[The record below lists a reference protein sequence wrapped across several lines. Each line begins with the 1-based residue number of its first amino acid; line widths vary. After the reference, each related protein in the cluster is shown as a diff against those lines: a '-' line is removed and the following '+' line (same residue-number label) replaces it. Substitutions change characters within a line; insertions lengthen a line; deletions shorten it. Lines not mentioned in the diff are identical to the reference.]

1 MLGDVEIRNSSYDDT
16 GRVYFYH
23 SLHESLNSV
32 FTFGVCIWS
41 VHTVSHVRNAYWSVF
56 LNFSINEFV
65 DDILLGK
72 QSGLLHFGEQLLSGE
87 IIKVEAVQNQSLFTV
102 GSVGSYVYNMISL
115 INLTS
120 NCCSGAGLVVN
131 VLAAHV
137 GINVVE
143 GKTRIDEC
151 Q

>member
-16 GRVYFYH
+16 GRFYFYH

-41 VHTVSHVRNAYWSVF
+41 VHTVSPWAVSHVRNAYWSVF

-72 QSGLLHFGEQLLSGE
+72 QSGLLHFGDQLLSGE
-87 IIKVEAVQNQSLFTV
+87 IIKVEAAQNQSLFTV
-102 GSVGSYVYNMISL
+102 GSVGS
-115 INLTS
+115 
-120 NCCSGAGLVVN
+120 
-131 VLAAHV
+131 
-137 GINVVE
+137 
-143 GKTRIDEC
+143 
-151 Q
+151 